1 MGARLRVFLTAEQD
15 RTLFE
20 LRTATTVPQRVK
32 DRAQVLRLSFQGWY
46 VQKIAIHLN
55 WNVDTVRNAMH
66 RWNQQGLGGL
76 WDAPH
81 PGGQRRWQV
90 TDMEHLEQ
98 VLRDEPRTYNSQ
110 QLARKLAEARQ
121 VNLSADRVR
130 RILKKRGCAGSG
142 PDRVIMPN
150 KIQSNELVS
159 KPT

>member
-46 VQKIAIHLN
+46 LKIAIHLN

-90 TDMEHLEQ
+90 ADMEHLEQ
-98 VLRDEPRTYNSQ
+98 VLRDEPRTYNTQ
-110 QLARKLAEARQ
+110 QLARKLAQERQ

-130 RILKKRGCAGSG
+130 RILKKRGCGGSA
-142 PDRVIMPN
+142 PDRVITPN
-150 KIQSNELVS
+150 KIQSNEPVS